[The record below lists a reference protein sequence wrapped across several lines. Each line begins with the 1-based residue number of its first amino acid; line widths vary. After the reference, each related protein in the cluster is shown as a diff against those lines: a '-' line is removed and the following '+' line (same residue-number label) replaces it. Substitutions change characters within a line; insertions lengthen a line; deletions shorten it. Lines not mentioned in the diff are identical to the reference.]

1 MLQQRRLYHVLQV
14 DDTLLA
20 VASACSCSLSELIS
34 NHHSRLLDAL
44 KPSVGGLHPATDLA
58 AYVHL
63 LLPWHLAYSACRQV
77 VTGVHTASK
86 VPEYLSPVPQV
97 CLYTPALLAD
107 GLALCRPFLRRGF
120 CI

>member
-14 DDTLLA
+14 DDTLLG
-20 VASACSCSLSELIS
+20 VASA
-34 NHHSRLLDAL
+34 SRLLDAL